1 MISSGFVMMIPSRR
15 RSARIYK
22 VMPSPLRTATLP
34 APLGVN
40 TPPKIPLIPMVGDN
54 AVAVLAGPNE
64 ATEKKIQRGGYQG
77 GQDILETP

>member
-22 VMPSPLRTATLP
+22 VMPSPLRT
-34 APLGVN
+34 PLGVN

-54 AVAVLAGPNE
+54 AVAVLVGPNE
-64 ATEKKIQRGGYQG
+64 ATDNKIQRRGYQG
-77 GQDILETP
+77 GQDIPETP